1 MTIPINKEPEDFA
14 SHFWGAIEDC
24 HFCKKPTK
32 WWHENTNNPVCP
44 DCSKTNKVSELPD
57 HGQMIRA
64 NKRKRNKTIELLKH
78 GIH

>member
-1 MTIPINKEPEDFA
+1 MTIPIDKEPDDFA

-24 HFCKKPTK
+24 HFCKKSTK

-44 DCSKTNKVSELPD
+44 DCSKKHKVSELPD
-57 HGQMIRA
+57 HGQLIRA

-78 GIH
+78 GIN